1 MAPSSV
7 LFKLLVSILVIKTLF
22 HFIYSVTATYK
33 LLARVSSDFPL
44 SGSIIP
50 ITFYVRYYHLHQ
62 LQDSDCSL
70 GVTLGSTLF
79 FQGDVLIG
87 ALQEAGTQKSSTG
100 IKSKGNVKVE

>member
-62 LQDSDCSL
+62 LQDSDCSRSYTWEHFIFS
-70 GVTLGSTLF
+70 GRCANRGPPRSRNPEEF
-79 FQGDVLIG
+79 NWDKEQGKCEG
-87 ALQEAGTQKSSTG
+87 
-100 IKSKGNVKVE
+100 